1 MVSFFFKAFWYGTT
15 KQPENRE
22 GEYGDLGI
30 IYLLFGDVLFSFCMG
45 RVNHWYH
52 ERICSQVFCWSGPSR
67 GNMFLFI

>member
-45 RVNHWYH
+45 RVN
-52 ERICSQVFCWSGPSR
+52 SLLSGC
-67 GNMFLFI
+67 